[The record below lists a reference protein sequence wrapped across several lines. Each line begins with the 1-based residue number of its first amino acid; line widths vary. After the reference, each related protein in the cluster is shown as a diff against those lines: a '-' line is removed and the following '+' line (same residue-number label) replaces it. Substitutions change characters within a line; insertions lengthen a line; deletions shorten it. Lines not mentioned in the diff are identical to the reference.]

1 MVGEEGTFSIC
12 TFWACEAAAR
22 LGMFKKE
29 YLEKGRLM
37 FEQMLGY
44 ANHLGLYS
52 EEIGKRGEH
61 LGNFPQASN
70 TDAHTWAAH
79 VVPADRS
86 PYALCSIRVSRCSP
100 SLVRCSCVA
109 SLQAFTH
116 LALISAAIN
125 LDRGLNNER
134 GAGHMQQHEVDSP
147 KPVNP

>member
-1 MVGEEGTFSIC
+1 MGEEGTFSIC

-61 LGNFPQASN
+61 LGNFPQA
-70 TDAHTWAAH
+70 
-79 VVPADRS
+79 
-86 PYALCSIRVSRCSP
+86 
-100 SLVRCSCVA
+100 
-109 SLQAFTH
+109 FTH

-134 GAGHMQQHEVDSP
+134 GAGNMHQHEVDSP
-147 KPVNP
+147 KPVSSSSRKQHTAHTSLPARSLQSDRLTSAARVVMMCVQTARVLGL

>member
-1 MVGEEGTFSIC
+1 METTQDGLVGEEGTFSIC

-61 LGNFPQASN
+61 LGNFPQA
-70 TDAHTWAAH
+70 
-79 VVPADRS
+79 
-86 PYALCSIRVSRCSP
+86 
-100 SLVRCSCVA
+100 
-109 SLQAFTH
+109 FTH

-134 GAGHMQQHEVDSP
+134 GAGNMHQHEVDSP
-147 KPVNP
+147 KPVSTQPATHSNTTQHNSTRHLTKRHSNSTPPII